1 MKSTATVSKSILLAA
16 GAGALAALAA
26 ASATAHH
33 SPAVFDQT
41 RVIELEGVVTE
52 FKWANPHSWIHLDVR
67 NSDGVVEN
75 WAIEMNPPSYLVR
88 GGWRSN
94 TIKPGDAV
102 TVTANPLRTDEKA
115 GKYVAI
121 ELPDGRVLSE
131 QDPLSED
138 SASSK

>member
-16 GAGALAALAA
+16 GALAALAA
-26 ASATAHH
+26 TSAVAHH

-41 RVIELEGVVTE
+41 RVIELSGVVTE

-67 NSDGVVEN
+67 NSDGVVES

-121 ELPDGRVLSE
+121 KLPDGRILSE
-131 QDPLSED
+131 QDPLSEE
-138 SASSK
+138 SASGK